1 MTIKNIKLKNAS
13 GDYLYPYTEN
23 LPIATT
29 EKAGVVIL
37 DDTPTESSTNAL
49 SSGGAKIALDEK
61 LDVSGTA
68 LKATADAEGNE
79 ITVTYA
85 TKSELSLI
93 ETKANEAKSLAEGRT
108 RASSF
113 ASYADLISALNT
125 VSKTDYKIGD
135 IFYIQAQSIPD
146 LWVYS
151 VEEASTSY
159 TYSSDAEL
167 VNTIETY
174 GFIQIGYFK
183 LSALESAKVDL
194 AGFVPVT
201 RTVNNKSLSENIVLS
216 AGDVV
221 QIVSGNG
228 KFAVK
233 RTAVGDQLISSAETV
248 VKGKIQCC
256 AVIDH
261 PVGNGRGP
269 GFYGKLRSPGKSG
282 RAVAGNAAVKRKIAG
297 NIERA
302 EIMNVVQAAVCFVAA
317 ENGVAYFQRGVRSII
332 NRAAESFACCRS
344 CAVAAENGVV
354 AEGDHAFA
362 VKRAAQCFGRVG
374 FDTVVGK
381 AAV

>member
-37 DDTPTESSTNAL
+37 DNTPTESSTNVL

-93 ETKANEAKSLAEGRT
+93 ETTANKAKRLAEGRT

-113 ASYADLISALNT
+113 ASYADLISSLNT

-201 RTVNNKSLSENIVLS
+201 RTVNNKSLSANIVLS
-216 AGDVV
+216 AGDV
-221 QIVSGNG
+221 GALALDG
-228 KFAVK
+228 
-233 RTAVGDQLISSAETV
+233 TAAKATAD
-248 VKGKIQCC
+248 
-256 AVIDH
+256 
-261 PVGNGRGP
+261 
-269 GFYGKLRSPGKSG
+269 
-282 RAVAGNAAVKRKIAG
+282 
-297 NIERA
+297 
-302 EIMNVVQAAVCFVAA
+302 
-317 ENGVAYFQRGVRSII
+317 
-332 NRAAESFACCRS
+332 
-344 CAVAAENGVV
+344 
-354 AEGDHAFA
+354 AEGNNISQTYAKLADVISFEEM
-362 VKRAAQCFGRVG
+362 
-374 FDTVVGK
+374 
-381 AAV
+381 

>member
-37 DDTPTESSTNAL
+37 DNTPTESSTNVL

-93 ETKANEAKSLAEGRT
+93 ETTANEAKRLAEGRT

-113 ASYADLISALNT
+113 ASYADLISSLNT

-151 VEEASTSY
+151 VEEASTS
-159 TYSSDAEL
+159 YSSDAEL

-201 RTVNNKSLSENIVLS
+201 RTVNNKSLSANIVLS
-216 AGDVV
+216 AGDV
-221 QIVSGNG
+221 GALALDG
-228 KFAVK
+228 
-233 RTAVGDQLISSAETV
+233 TAAKATAD
-248 VKGKIQCC
+248 
-256 AVIDH
+256 
-261 PVGNGRGP
+261 
-269 GFYGKLRSPGKSG
+269 
-282 RAVAGNAAVKRKIAG
+282 
-297 NIERA
+297 
-302 EIMNVVQAAVCFVAA
+302 
-317 ENGVAYFQRGVRSII
+317 
-332 NRAAESFACCRS
+332 
-344 CAVAAENGVV
+344 
-354 AEGDHAFA
+354 AEGNNISQTYAKLADVISFEEM
-362 VKRAAQCFGRVG
+362 
-374 FDTVVGK
+374 
-381 AAV
+381 